1 MSTENRLVDSSPL
14 LMEGPVEGPV
24 DGVLTPGHQR
34 LSGCVPL
41 PHQVAGHKYGTSK
54 VGILQHPDGTVLKQ
68 LQPPPRGPRELH
80 FYTQVYSQDCTDP
93 QLLALQHHL
102 PKYYG
107 TWASLESPN
116 EVYLKLEDA
125 TRRFARPCI
134 MDVKIGRKS
143 YDPYASQKKREEQIR
158 KYPPMEEI
166 GFLLLGMRVYHVNS
180 ESYISHD
187 KLYGRGLRKETLK
200 SGLAEFFHN
209 GEELRKDVI
218 SLSICNIRDI
228 LHWFEGQ
235 KQLHFYASSLLFVYE
250 GSPQLA
256 NRMKGREDTR
266 TGQEHGQG
274 EAECNN
280 NIHLANCKLRGQRCS
295 LASQRSACG
304 WLNCSDLRLD
314 IHHVRH
320 ENGIWSHSLQNHL
333 EQANGSGGRRE
344 DEIRCTKGV
353 GDKRTALGR
362 GRWRDGEKKEDVEVR
377 MIDFAH
383 VFPSD
388 SPDEG
393 YMYGLRNLLSVLE
406 QILQD

>member
-1 MSTENRLVDSSPL
+1 MATEDRLVESSLVVDDL
-14 LMEGPVEGPV
+14 LTRGEERP
-24 DGVLTPGHQR
+24 
-34 LSGCVPL
+34 SGCVPL
-41 PHQVAGHKYGTSK
+41 PHQVAGHKYGIGK

-68 LQPPPRGPRELH
+68 LQPPPRGPREMQ
-80 FYTQVYSQDCTDP
+80 FYTQVYAQNCTDP
-93 QLLALQHHL
+93 QLLTLQHHL

-116 EVYLKLEDA
+116 EVYLKLEDV
-125 TRRFARPCI
+125 TRRFACPCI

-143 YDPYASQKKREEQIR
+143 YDPLASREKREAQIR
-158 KYPPMEEI
+158 KYPPMEEV
-166 GFLLLGMRVYHVNS
+166 GFLLLGMRVYQVKS
-180 ESYISHD
+180 ESYIRHD
-187 KLYGRGLRKETLK
+187 QFYGRSLRKETLRT
-200 SGLAEFFHN
+200 GLAQFFYN

-218 SLSICNIRDI
+218 SLSICKIRDI
-228 LHWFEGQ
+228 LRWFEGQ

-250 GSPQLA
+250 GLPHLA
-256 NRMKGREDTR
+256 NGIKWREDIQ

-274 EAECNN
+274 EPECNN
-280 NIHLANCKLRGQRCS
+280 NIHLANCKLRGHRCS

-304 WLNCSDLRLD
+304 WINCSDLPLD
-314 IHHVRH
+314 IHHVRQ
-320 ENGIWSHSLQNHL
+320 ENGIWSHTLQNHL
-333 EQANGSGGRRE
+333 EQANGSGGKRE
-344 DEIRCTKGV
+344 DQLRNMRVAEYR
-353 GDKRTALGR
+353 RTGFGR

-406 QILQD
+406 EILQG